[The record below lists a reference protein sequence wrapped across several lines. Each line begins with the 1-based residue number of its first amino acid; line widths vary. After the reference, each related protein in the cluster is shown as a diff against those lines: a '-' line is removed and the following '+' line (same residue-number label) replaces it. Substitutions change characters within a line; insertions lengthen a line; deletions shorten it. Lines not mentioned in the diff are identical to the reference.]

1 MDIIMNEYTYAE
13 NLLNKQDLKA
23 CDLGCKPSSTLN
35 LLARYYREIGKN
47 DDEIKE
53 LLSDFLNRCLKDKY
67 KESKWIDSIFYQVV
81 KSKKYNLKKVDNVIV
96 TKSEMEI
103 IQSVK
108 GKSRQKV
115 LFTLLVLSKYYN
127 AVSDKNKNWTNLE
140 YKKIFKL
147 ANVQLSIQNQ
157 ALLINDLYNCGFV
170 NVSKNV
176 GKPNIQVNFVDN
188 ESDTVLTIT
197 RLKDLGKEYLM
208 FCGEDYIRCQKCGTL
223 VKNYKNTNKYCKTC
237 GQYQPIET
245 KTVICVDCGKEF
257 SVDAKDNQTIRCNDC
272 YKKYRRKYKAIAERN
287 RRLKQNS

>member
-1 MDIIMNEYTYAE
+1 MDIIMNEYTYAK

-23 CDLGCKPSSTLN
+23 CDLGDKPSSTLN

-53 LLSDFLNRCLKDKY
+53 CLSDFLNRCLKDKY
-67 KESKWIDSIFYQVV
+67 KESKWIDSIFYQVI

-115 LFTLLVLSKYYN
+115 LFTLLILAKYYN

-272 YKKYRRKYKAIAERN
+272 YKNYRRKYKAIAERN

>member
-23 CDLGCKPSSTLN
+23 CDLGDKPSSTLN

-115 LFTLLVLSKYYN
+115 LFTLLVLAKYYN

-188 ESDTVLTIT
+188 ESDGVLTIT

-245 KTVICVDCGKEF
+245 KTVVCVDCGKEF
-257 SVDAKDNQTIRCNDC
+257 SIDAKDNQTIRCNDC
-272 YKKYRRKYKAIAERN
+272 YKNYRRKYKAIAERN

>member
-1 MDIIMNEYTYAE
+1 MNEYTYAE

-23 CDLGCKPSSTLN
+23 CDLGDKPSSTLN

-81 KSKKYNLKKVDNVIV
+81 KSKKYTLKKVDNVIV

-115 LFTLLVLSKYYN
+115 LFTLLILAKYYN

-245 KTVICVDCGKEF
+245 KIITCVDCGKEIEIN
-257 SVDAKDNQTIRCNDC
+257 SSSRKIRCNDC
-272 YKKYRRKYKAIAERN
+272 YRLERQEHNRKMYRN
-287 RRLKQNS
+287 RSKI

>member
-1 MDIIMNEYTYAE
+1 MNEYTYAE

-23 CDLGCKPSSTLN
+23 CDLGDKPSSTLN

-96 TKSEMEI
+96 TKSEMET

-157 ALLINDLYNCGFV
+157 ALLINALCNCGFV

-245 KTVICVDCGKEF
+245 KTVICVDCGKEIN
-257 SVDAKDNQTIRCNDC
+257 VDAKDNQTIRCNDC

>member
-1 MDIIMNEYTYAE
+1 MNEYTYAE

-23 CDLGCKPSSTLN
+23 CDLGDKPSSTLN

-53 LLSDFLNRCLKDKY
+53 LLNDFLNRCLKDKY

-81 KSKKYNLKKVDNVIV
+81 KSKKYNLKKVDNVVV
-96 TKSEMEI
+96 TKSEIEI

-115 LFTLLVLSKYYN
+115 LFTLLILAKYYN

-176 GKPNIQVNFVDN
+176 GKPNIQVNFIDN
-188 ESDTVLTIT
+188 ESDGVLTIT

-208 FCGEDYIRCQKCGTL
+208 FCGEDYIRCQKCGSII
-223 VKNYKNTNKYCKTC
+223 KNYKNNNKYCKDC
-237 GQYQPIET
+237 GKYQPIET
-245 KTVICVDCGKEF
+245 KTITCIDCGKEF
-257 SVDAKDNQTIRCNDC
+257 EIDSSSRKIRCDNC
-272 YKKYRRKYKAIAERN
+272 YRLERQEHNRKMYEN
-287 RRLKQNS
+287 RSKT

>member
-1 MDIIMNEYTYAE
+1 MNEYTYAK

-23 CDLGCKPSSTLN
+23 CDLGDKPSSTLN

-67 KESKWIDSIFYQVV
+67 KESKWIDSIFYQVI

-115 LFTLLVLSKYYN
+115 LFTLLILAKYYN

-188 ESDTVLTIT
+188 ESDTVLTIA

-272 YKKYRRKYKAIAERN
+272 YKNYRRKYKAIAERN

>member
-23 CDLGCKPSSTLN
+23 CDLGDKPSSTLN

-81 KSKKYNLKKVDNVIV
+81 KSKKYTLKKVDNVIV

-115 LFTLLVLSKYYN
+115 LFTLLILAKYYN

-157 ALLINDLYNCGFV
+157 ALLINDLYNCRFV

-188 ESDTVLTIT
+188 ESDGVLTIT

-208 FCGEDYIRCQKCGTL
+208 FCGEDYIRCQKCG
-223 VKNYKNTNKYCKTC
+223 VPIKKSRNGKVKYC
-237 GQYQPIET
+237 
-245 KTVICVDCGKEF
+245 GKC
-257 SVDAKDNQTIRCNDC
+257 AKMIDREKAKIRMENI
-272 YKKYRRKYKAIAERN
+272 RK
-287 RRLKQNS
+287 

>member
-1 MDIIMNEYTYAE
+1 MDIIMNEYIYAE

-23 CDLGCKPSSTLN
+23 CDLGDKPSSTLN

-67 KESKWIDSIFYQVV
+67 KESKWIDSIFYQVI

-115 LFTLLVLSKYYN
+115 LFTLLILAKYYN

-245 KTVICVDCGKEF
+245 KTVVCVDCGKEF
-257 SVDAKDNQTIRCNDC
+257 SIDAKDNQTIRCNDC
-272 YKKYRRKYKAIAERN
+272 YKNYRRKYKAIAERN

>member
-1 MDIIMNEYTYAE
+1 MNEYTYAK

-23 CDLGCKPSSTLN
+23 CDLGDKPSSTLN

-53 LLSDFLNRCLKDKY
+53 CLSDFLNRCLKDKY
-67 KESKWIDSIFYQVV
+67 KESKWIDSIFYQVI

-96 TKSEMEI
+96 TKSEMEK

-115 LFTLLVLSKYYN
+115 LFTLLILAKYYN

-188 ESDTVLTIT
+188 ESDTVLTIA

-272 YKKYRRKYKAIAERN
+272 YKNYRRKYKAIAERN

>member
-1 MDIIMNEYTYAE
+1 MNEYTYAK

-23 CDLGCKPSSTLN
+23 CDLGDKPSSTLN

-53 LLSDFLNRCLKDKY
+53 CLSDFLNRCLKDKY
-67 KESKWIDSIFYQVV
+67 KESKWSDCILYQVI

-115 LFTLLVLSKYYN
+115 LFTLLILAKYYN

-223 VKNYKNTNKYCKTC
+223 VKNYKNTNRYCKTC

-245 KTVICVDCGKEF
+245 KSVVCVDWEKDF
-257 SVDAKDNQTIRCNDC
+257 SIDARITKKIRCDE
-272 YKKYRRKYKAIAERN
+272 YQEEKKRKDTKLRVRKYRK
-287 RRLKQNS
+287 S

>member
-1 MDIIMNEYTYAE
+1 MNEYTFAE

-23 CDLGCKPSSTLN
+23 CDLGDKPSSTLN

-157 ALLINDLYNCGFV
+157 ALLINALYNCGFV

-188 ESDTVLTIT
+188 ESDAVLTIT

-245 KTVICVDCGKEF
+245 KIVICVDCGNEF

-272 YKKYRRKYKAIAERN
+272 YKNYRRKYKAIAERN

>member
-1 MDIIMNEYTYAE
+1 MNEYTYAE

-23 CDLGCKPSSTLN
+23 CDLGDKPSSTLN

-81 KSKKYNLKKVDNVIV
+81 KSKKYTLKKVDNVIV

-115 LFTLLVLSKYYN
+115 LFTLLILAKYYN

-188 ESDTVLTIT
+188 ESDGVLTIT

-245 KTVICVDCGKEF
+245 KTVICVDCGNEF
-257 SVDAKDNQTIRCNDC
+257 SVDARNNKSIRCDEC
-272 YKKYRRKYKAIAERN
+272 YKIYRRKCVKNNVKHY
-287 RRLKQNS
+287 RLK

>member
-1 MDIIMNEYTYAE
+1 MNEYTYAE

-23 CDLGCKPSSTLN
+23 CDLGDKPSSTLN

-67 KESKWIDSIFYQVV
+67 KESKWIDSIFYQVI
-81 KSKKYNLKKVDNVIV
+81 KSKKYTLKKVDNVIV

-115 LFTLLVLSKYYN
+115 LFTLLILAKYYN

-223 VKNYKNTNKYCKTC
+223 VKNYRNTNKYCKTC

-245 KTVICVDCGKEF
+245 KIITCVDCGKEIEIN
-257 SVDAKDNQTIRCNDC
+257 SSSRKIRCNDC
-272 YKKYRRKYKAIAERN
+272 YRLERQEHNRKMYRN
-287 RRLKQNS
+287 RSKI

>member
-1 MDIIMNEYTYAE
+1 MNEYTYAE

-23 CDLGCKPSSTLN
+23 CDLGDKPSSTLN

-53 LLSDFLNRCLKDKY
+53 LLSDFLNRCVKDKY

-81 KSKKYNLKKVDNVIV
+81 KSKKYNLKKVDNVVV

-223 VKNYKNTNKYCKTC
+223 VKNYKNNNKYCKTC
-237 GQYQPIET
+237 GQYQPKET
-245 KTVICVDCGKEF
+245 KNVICVDCGKEIN
-257 SVDAKDNQTIRCNDC
+257 VDAKDNQTIRCNDC